1 MTFDDLMKVKRGNS
15 YNIQTQGLIYPY
27 FILNL
32 SKFGIFVT
40 MYDHFMIFFFIS
52 YVLNFDDLA

>member
-1 MTFDDLMKVKRGNS
+1 MTFDDPMKVKRGYF
-15 YNIQTQGLIYPY
+15 YNISTKGLIYPY

-32 SKFGIFVT
+32 SKVGIFVT
-40 MYDHFMIFFFIS
+40 MSDHFMIFFFIS